1 MDPKESNR
9 PLEVWVLNELEKAQ
23 KENEQLKGWTQ
34 RLTDKI
40 DRLEKDLV
48 TVVREREELRTAL
61 KNLAKKNEAK
71 IQKYKEAAQKVNKR
85 EADRNKIA
93 PAIKVYGGLEGFT
106 VEDLSSTKLKDN
118 EDYDYSYL
126 PFEKAPDNFPL
137 DREVSGLEN
146 FENSENEN
154 LQFQNENIQNENIPL
169 PTDEDAPPEE
179 YTTLD
184 VPNLEGIDLEELE
197 KVPEPEGQSEG
208 AEGISEA
215 QNHYGYGYTEKEIE
229 EIYAYADWLDEIY
242 NKRDRE
248 DY

>member
-48 TVVREREELRTAL
+48 AVVREREELRTAL

-71 IQKYKEAAQKVNKR
+71 IQKYKEAAQKVNKG
-85 EADRNKIA
+85 EADRNKIT
-93 PAIKVYGGLEGFT
+93 PAIKVYGGLEGIK
-106 VEDLSSTKLKDN
+106 VEDLTR
-118 EDYDYSYL
+118 DYSYL
-126 PFEKAPDNFPL
+126 LFEKAPDEFPL
-137 DREVSGLEN
+137 DKEVSGLEN

-154 LQFQNENIQNENIPL
+154 LQFQNENIPL

-179 YTTLD
+179 RYTVLD
-184 VPNLEGIDLEELE
+184 VPDLEGIDLEKLE
-197 KVPEPEGQSEG
+197 KVPEGPEEPEGPEG
-208 AEGISEA
+208 DPEVCDRYGH
-215 QNHYGYGYTEKEIE
+215 QYGYGYTEKEIE
-229 EIYAYADWLDEIY
+229 DIYAYADWLDEIY
-242 NKRDRE
+242 HKRNRE